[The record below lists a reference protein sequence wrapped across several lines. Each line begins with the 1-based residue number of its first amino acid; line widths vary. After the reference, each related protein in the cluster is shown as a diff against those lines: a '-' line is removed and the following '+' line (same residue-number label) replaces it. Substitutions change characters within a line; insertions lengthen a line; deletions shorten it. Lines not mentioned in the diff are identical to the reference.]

1 MKGTVSSK
9 KKKEKKLQRVLA
21 AVKKQKRKAN
31 HNHENFAAIQ
41 LLHDPQVIA
50 AGAVHSCH
58 AYIVMLSASHPK

>member
-1 MKGTVSSK
+1 MHADLQGTVSSK

-41 LLHDPQVIA
+41 LLHDPQVLA
-50 AGAVHSCH
+50 DSLQGQL
-58 AYIVMLSASHPK
+58 VMSFML